1 MAPALKGNSQ
11 FRGFQIGA
19 KVIVH
24 LKIAFHF
31 HFSCKGPDKT
41 TLEASFLS
49 ATQGR
54 EKLIFIAQNMEKI
67 KSTLLK
73 KAKVVV
79 GHESDLHH

>member
-1 MAPALKGNSQ
+1 M
-11 FRGFQIGA
+11 GA

-24 LKIAFHF
+24 LKISFHF
-31 HFSCKGPDKT
+31 HFGCKGPDKT

-54 EKLIFIAQNMEKI
+54 EKLIFIAQNTEKI
-67 KSTLLK
+67 KSTWLK

-79 GHESDLHH
+79 GHESDVHH